1 MRKGE
6 LSMSLQTSEIVQ
18 IILFA
23 FFGVMSIAFG
33 IYIVRAKNV
42 FYGAVSLAF
51 LGVSIAALIAL
62 EAPTTY
68 GIYSVFHIL
77 LYVGATVTF
86 LAISLVMFKDLEI
99 KIVGRSIS
107 VLAGVAVALLF
118 LIVIYLSLPQVSI
131 VALKPVN
138 FTTLADDLLATYW
151 FPIVILIIA
160 LLTTLI
166 EAIALARRD

>member
-1 MRKGE
+1 MY
-6 LSMSLQTSEIVQ
+6 LQTSEIIQ
-18 IILFA
+18 YTLFA
-23 FFGVMSIAFG
+23 FFGTMAIAFS

-51 LGVSIAALIAL
+51 LGLSIAALIAL
-62 EAPTTY
+62 EAPSTY

-86 LAISLVMFKDLEI
+86 LAISLVMFKDLEVRI
-99 KIVGRSIS
+99 RRGSLGI
-107 VLAGVAVALLF
+107 LAGGAVTLLF
-118 LIVIYLSLPQVSI
+118 LITIFISNFKVSPSTLQPI
-131 VALKPVN
+131 N
-138 FTTLADDLLATYW
+138 FQILANDLLENYW
-151 FPIVILIIA
+151 FPLIILIVA